1 MGSILVHRLP
11 RIIIGNLELTLVSLA
26 RVLRYLA
33 TRHMF
38 REVTPDVFTNNRVS
52 STLIK
57 RGKTVTELQERQVR
71 FTSSSVLHS
80 NNLSAY

>member
-1 MGSILVHRLP
+1 VHRLP
-11 RIIIGNLELTLVSLA
+11 HFIIIGNFELTLVSLA

-57 RGKTVTELQERQVR
+57 RGKTVAELQAREVR
-71 FTSSSVLHS
+71 LTSFFVLHS
-80 NNLSAY
+80 NGLSTY